1 MKTTPY
7 LKGNYLYALFNEEL
21 GDKDNGSFQRFAS
34 CGKYGRGFQLVCS
47 GKQDSWVGHL
57 DLEYMHHELDCR
69 ISKLRSQTKTS
80 GKEICGESLS
90 YPQLSKERVD
100 KSIFPGLLVEVRT
113 LERKTSPAD

>member
-69 ISKLRSQTKTS
+69 ISKLGSQTKTI

-100 KSIFPGLLVEVRT
+100 
-113 LERKTSPAD
+113 

>member
-57 DLEYMHHELDCR
+57 DLEYMHHELDCLT
-69 ISKLRSQTKTS
+69 SKLGSQTKS
-80 GKEICGESLS
+80 IGKEISGESLS
-90 YPQLSKERVD
+90 YPQLSKEKVD
-100 KSIFPGLLVEVRT
+100 QSILPWLTCGGQDTGTENV
-113 LERKTSPAD
+113 PAD